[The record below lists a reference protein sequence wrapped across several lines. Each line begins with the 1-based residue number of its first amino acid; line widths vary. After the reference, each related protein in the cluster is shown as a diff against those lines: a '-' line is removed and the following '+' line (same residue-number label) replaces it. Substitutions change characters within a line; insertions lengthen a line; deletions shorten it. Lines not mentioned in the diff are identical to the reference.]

1 VQHRVNPTCVSCHR
15 TMDAIGFGLENFD
28 GIGKWRDQDQ
38 GRPIDASGDLPGGK
52 AFKSPQELIGIL
64 ARRDEDFVRHLSGK
78 LLTFALGRGVEYYDR
93 VALDEI
99 VRKTKPGGFRF
110 RDLVREVAL
119 SRPFLFTQT
128 QNSDSK
134 P

>member
-1 VQHRVNPTCVSCHR
+1 
-15 TMDAIGFGLENFD
+15 
-28 GIGKWRDQDQ
+28 
-38 GRPIDASGDLPGGK
+38 LPSGK

-128 QNSDSK
+128 QSHDSQ

>member
-1 VQHRVNPTCVSCHR
+1 
-15 TMDAIGFGLENFD
+15 
-28 GIGKWRDQDQ
+28 
-38 GRPIDASGDLPGGK
+38 
-52 AFKSPQELIGIL
+52 
-64 ARRDEDFVRHLSGK
+64 
-78 LLTFALGRGVEYYDR
+78 

-128 QNSDSK
+128 QSHDSQ